1 MHIELRT
8 TESVITMTNILRDHR
23 SALLSR
29 YIGLATLVA
38 ITVGAVGILLGL
50 RTVDLYE
57 TVNGWEGL
65 LVALQP

>member
-1 MHIELRT
+1 MINL
-8 TESVITMTNILRDHR
+8 LRDPR

-29 YIGLATLVA
+29 YTGLATLVA
-38 ITVGAVGILLGL
+38 MGVGTFGILMGL
-50 RTVDLYE
+50 RAVDLYE

>member
-1 MHIELRT
+1 M
-8 TESVITMTNILRDHR
+8 MNILRDHC

-38 ITVGAVGILLGL
+38 MGVGTVGILMGL
-50 RTVDLYE
+50 RAVDLYE
-57 TVNGWEGL
+57 TVNGWERL